1 MLIGLVGKPSSG
13 KSSTLKAMTLAD
25 VPIASYPFT
34 TIEPNRGAGFARI
47 ECADKEFNV
56 PCNPRM
62 GYCIEHNR
70 FVPVELIDV
79 AGLVPDA
86 HLGKGKGNQFLDDLR
101 QADAL
106 IHVVDISGSTNAF
119 GEAVEPGSHDPSKD
133 IEFLEVEIDMWFYGI
148 IEKGWERFAR
158 RIVLEGQKIN
168 EALQKQLSGL
178 NVRHSHID
186 IALKKLKLEDVVP
199 TQWTSQNLK
208 ELATELRK
216 MTKPIIICA
225 NKVDTASGMRNFE
238 KIRNNPDYIIV
249 PSSAESEIALKQ
261 AAKAGMISYIPGD
274 SDFEI
279 AQKDKLNEKQLAA
292 LEFIRSNVLKRYGS
306 TGIQQVLNDAVFKL
320 LKYMAIFPG
329 GINNLTD
336 SKGRVLPD
344 CFLLPEN
351 STALDFAYKLHTD
364 FGKNFIR
371 AIDVK
376 TKRTVGKEHILHHRD
391 VVEIIT

>member
-1 MLIGLVGKPSSG
+1 MIIGLVGKPSSG
-13 KSSTLKAMTLAD
+13 KSSTFKAMTLAD

-47 ECADKEFNV
+47 ECVDKEFNV
-56 PCNPRM
+56 QCNPRM

-216 MTKPIIICA
+216 MTKPIIISA

-238 KIRNNPDYIIV
+238 K
-249 PSSAESEIALKQ
+249 
-261 AAKAGMISYIPGD
+261 
-274 SDFEI
+274 
-279 AQKDKLNEKQLAA
+279 
-292 LEFIRSNVLKRYGS
+292 
-306 TGIQQVLNDAVFKL
+306 
-320 LKYMAIFPG
+320 
-329 GINNLTD
+329 
-336 SKGRVLPD
+336 
-344 CFLLPEN
+344 
-351 STALDFAYKLHTD
+351 
-364 FGKNFIR
+364 
-371 AIDVK
+371 
-376 TKRTVGKEHILHHRD
+376 
-391 VVEIIT
+391 

>member
-1 MLIGLVGKPSSG
+1 MLIGLVGRPSTG
-13 KSSTLKAMTLAD
+13 KSSFFKAATLSD
-25 VPIASYPFT
+25 VAIANYPFT
-34 TIEPNRGAGFARI
+34 TIEANKGVGFVKVD
-47 ECADKEFNV
+47 CVDKEFNV
-56 PCNPRM
+56 QCNPRM

-216 MTKPIIICA
+216 MTKPIIISA